1 MVGGSLELTFGLSEF
16 ELKSTNMKKIFL
28 LLLKKYSKNESDRME
43 ILKALQE
50 GVREEYSEQTVYGNI
65 YNFFIEFAMSN
76 DVIVDV
82 VKNAEFENFEM
93 IRRGINN
100 AYDEAAIFIEKEM

>member
-1 MVGGSLELTFGLSEF
+1 
-16 ELKSTNMKKIFL
+16 MKKIFL
-28 LLLKKYSKNESDRME
+28 YLLKKYSRREAGRIE
-43 ILKALQE
+43 ILKVLQE